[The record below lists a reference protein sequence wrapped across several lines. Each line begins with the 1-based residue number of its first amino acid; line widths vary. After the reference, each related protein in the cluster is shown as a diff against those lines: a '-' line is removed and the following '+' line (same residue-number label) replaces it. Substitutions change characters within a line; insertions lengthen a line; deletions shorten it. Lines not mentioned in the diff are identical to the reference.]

1 MAQERNCVNK
11 KDFIKYLKSLGID
24 VHNNTKARGHHGF
37 CSQNRIDVDKNL
49 DDVSASKVLMHEFA
63 HYVHFQLEPSLLS
76 NGGSLK
82 VLFKTDDTALIESEL
97 FKLSLKVFDS
107 RVLNKIE
114 TMKADINNKIKEHKK
129 IIVASFPNFKICSK
143 FKEFNKFIKH
153 SDAKYLLKYDRVQ
166 IKKFWFSKKRII
178 SIDSLNKDFPD
189 MPEAFSSYI
198 ILKSLERRRNRLNS
212 RLYKIKKYL
221 RKPTELFARFV
232 ESYYSDYKETKLTAP
247 YSLNRFENLLSENY
261 YMYLNDEKFIS
272 LIGDCEQKLS

>member
-198 ILKSLERRRNRLNS
+198 ILKSKQRFLKRINS
-212 RLYKIKKYL
+212 RINKINRYYNNSS
-221 RKPTELFARFV
+221 ELFARFV
-232 ESYYSDYKETKLTAP
+232 EM
-247 YSLNRFENLLSENY
+247 Y
-261 YMYLNDEKFIS
+261 YMNPDKAHRLAPTACKIMRTSSIPHFKQIETIINW
-272 LIGDCEQKLS
+272 